1 MFDKF
6 PFFHQ
11 HDALDCGPS
20 CLRMIAQHYGK
31 KYSLETLRKK
41 TFISKEGVS
50 LLSISKAAENIGFR
64 TKGVRITPNI
74 LYEKAPLPC
83 ILHWQQE
90 HFIVVYK
97 IQNNKYYIADPAVG
111 KIVLHEHELK
121 KGWLEGNEES
131 GICLL
136 LEPSSSFYKKETDTS
151 KKLKLNFI
159 FNYLKPYKFYLFQ
172 LLLGLILGSLIQ
184 LVFPFLTQILVDK
197 GILLQNINFV
207 YLILAG
213 QLFFIL
219 SNTIVDYIRRWIL
232 LHISTRINI
241 SILADFLTK
250 LMQLPLGFFDSKIQG
265 DLFQR
270 IEDHQRI
277 ENFLT
282 SSLLSILFT
291 CINILIFGSVLFY
304 YNPIIFGIFL
314 IGSLLYVGWISL
326 FLKKRKEIDYKKF
339 IEEANNQSN
348 IYQII
353 TGIQEI
359 KLNNYE
365 TEKRWEWEKIQSRI
379 FNIGVKGLEIEQIQQ
394 VGATTINEIKNALIT
409 FIAAKLVIDGNITLG
424 IMLSIQYINGQLNTP
439 LKSLVDFIFSLQDSK
454 IAMERIGEI
463 HTKKTEKEL
472 VENPIYEIPN
482 NSIHI
487 KNVSFRYGDPYS
499 RKVLNNISLTIPKG
513 KTTAIV
519 GTSGSGK
526 TTLIKLLLGFYPPE
540 EGSIY
545 IGNTPLQNLSLE
557 NWRNKCGVVMQ
568 DGFIFNDTI
577 ANNIIINKE
586 QTNSSRLKKAS
597 SIANIE
603 DVINKL
609 PLKFNTKIGSDGR
622 AISGGQKQR
631 ILIARAV
638 YKNPDY
644 IFFDEATNSLDT
656 FNEKKIVENLHLFLK
671 QKTVLV
677 VAHRLSTVKN
687 ADQIVVLDKG
697 EIIETGNHYELI
709 AQKGAYYTLVKN
721 QLELER
727 A

>member
-74 LYEKAPLPC
+74 LSEKAPLPC

-603 DVINKL
+603 DEINKL